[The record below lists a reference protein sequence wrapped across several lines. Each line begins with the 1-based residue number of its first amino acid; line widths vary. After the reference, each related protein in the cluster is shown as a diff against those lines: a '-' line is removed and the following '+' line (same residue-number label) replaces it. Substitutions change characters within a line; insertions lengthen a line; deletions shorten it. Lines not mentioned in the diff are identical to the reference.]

1 MKEELA
7 LVGLNWSR
15 DAIGRKEQ
23 TALTGQ
29 ESISFTTA
37 AASTHDFSKQ
47 TYISFEF
54 SVGPSSRLLTRKI
67 LWEVVSRENSSTKF

>member
-47 TYISFEF
+47 AYIY
-54 SVGPSSRLLTRKI
+54 RLNLASI
-67 LWEVVSRENSSTKF
+67 LAAVY